1 MYFPLNKDEEPEF
14 YLIDHSQRLASQEPE
29 FGPYTFA
36 ALHDAFELV
45 RNPKDWK
52 APVNGLILEGLAD
65 VVYHAIVFFT
75 ATEPIF
81 LRPPRDPNLLLVHAD
96 GYRAGPAG
104 P

>member
-14 YLIDHSQRLASQEPE
+14 YDPTHTKRLADPLPE
-29 FGPYTFA
+29 YGPYTFA

-45 RNPKDWK
+45 RNPQDWK
-52 APVNGLILEGLAD
+52 APVNGLIRENLVD

-81 LRPPRDPNLLLVHAD
+81 LRPPHDPETILVYAE